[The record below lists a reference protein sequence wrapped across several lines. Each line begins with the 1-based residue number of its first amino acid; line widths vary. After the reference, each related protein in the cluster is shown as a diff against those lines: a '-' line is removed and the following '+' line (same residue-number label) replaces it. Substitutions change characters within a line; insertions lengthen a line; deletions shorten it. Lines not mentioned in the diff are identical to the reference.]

1 MWKQQKVS
9 KRESEIKRSGSSNG
23 HIQNHTQNFERS
35 WEMADRKMTYI
46 YTHTNNRKNGRR
58 QQKNTHQCYILWNW
72 NAGAHIHKGEM
83 WYILLNPRKIPVHW
97 EHCVWLYV
105 WNMFNQMLLCIIS
118 TTCPTCLSSFFVW
131 WWCCYFFRLV
141 CTDSCMH
148 PIPINDI
155 AAICVFEIHVLLLL
169 LLLLV
174 FGCFIL
180 HSLFCYADFLYRFI
194 CLQYV

>member
-23 HIQNHTQNFERS
+23 NIQNHTQNFERS

-83 WYILLNPRKIPVHW
+83 WYILLNPRKIPVYW
-97 EHCVWLYV
+97 EHCVRC
-105 WNMFNQMLLCIIS
+105 CIIQ
-118 TTCPTCLSSFFVW
+118 
-131 WWCCYFFRLV
+131 LV
-141 CTDSCMH
+141 CVKYVQPNVIVHNFHYFSHLFVVILNVFLGC
-148 PIPINDI
+148 I
-155 AAICVFEIHVLLLL
+155 AASSDWCARIRICIF
-169 LLLLV
+169 
-174 FGCFIL
+174 
-180 HSLFCYADFLYRFI
+180 YP
-194 CLQYV
+194 